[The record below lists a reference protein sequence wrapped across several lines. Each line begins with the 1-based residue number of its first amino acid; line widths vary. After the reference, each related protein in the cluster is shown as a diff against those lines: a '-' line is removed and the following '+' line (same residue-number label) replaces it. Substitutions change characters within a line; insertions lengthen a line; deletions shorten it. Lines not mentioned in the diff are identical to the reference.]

1 MGEKFTPIEQ
11 GAITWHV
18 NKVFDAEFKDY
29 VGAARRTKELMIPL
43 MRETFAANI
52 TRDGLSRLVDRF
64 QERRRD
70 MTATFLI
77 SANIFKRD
85 PSPEEV
91 EKRLT
96 QLGLGI
102 PSPQRKT
109 VRARSRKPKVSK
121 PG

>member
-1 MGEKFTPIEQ
+1 MGKRFTPIQ
-11 GAITWHV
+11 KAAISWHV
-18 NKVFDAEFKDY
+18 NNVFDAEFKAY
-29 VGAARRTKELMIPL
+29 VGAARRTKELIIPL

-52 TRDGLSRLVDRF
+52 TREGLPRLVDRF
-64 QERRRD
+64 QERRRE
-70 MTATFLI
+70 MTARFLI

-85 PSPEEV
+85 PSPEDV

-96 QLGLGI
+96 PLGLGI

-109 VRARSRKPKVSK
+109 VRARSRRPKVSK